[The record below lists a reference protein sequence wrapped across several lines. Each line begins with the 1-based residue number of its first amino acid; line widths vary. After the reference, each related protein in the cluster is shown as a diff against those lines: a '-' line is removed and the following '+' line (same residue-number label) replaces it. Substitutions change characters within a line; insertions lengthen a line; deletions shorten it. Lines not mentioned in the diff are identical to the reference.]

1 MHQEQFQVRPDGT
14 EEKEEDG
21 RESRHG
27 VGLDPQ
33 LVDHV
38 AVAELVD
45 EDGRVGDDLCGQCL
59 VRLVRSNDAGYEDT
73 VCVSC
78 LNAHSSVIT
87 FDNWKVE
94 QTRNCATA
102 LVG

>member
-1 MHQEQFQVRPDGT
+1 MQQEQFQVRPDGT

-21 RESRHG
+21 RESSHG

-45 EDGRVGDDLCGQCL
+45 EDGRVGDDGCGQCL
-59 VRLVRSNDAGYEDT
+59 VPAGSND
-73 VCVSC
+73 
-78 LNAHSSVIT
+78 
-87 FDNWKVE
+87 
-94 QTRNCATA
+94 
-102 LVG
+102 VG